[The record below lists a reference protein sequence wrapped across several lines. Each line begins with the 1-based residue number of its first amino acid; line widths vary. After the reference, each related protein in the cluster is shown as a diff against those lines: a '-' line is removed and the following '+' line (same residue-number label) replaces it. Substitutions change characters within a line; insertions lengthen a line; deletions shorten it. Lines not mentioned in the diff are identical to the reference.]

1 MEFSFDRSRSS
12 NTSINKGQENRADEA
27 DTSTIANER
36 LRKAIERNRA
46 RQRSRESAP
55 NQTSNIDIDSVRA
68 QHQAHAGAYA
78 ERRTVVEERQ
88 APLFE
93 ERAEVKEAPR
103 EEAREV
109 PKEEP
114 REEPVITA
122 TRKTVARPDE
132 AELIPVKRATRKVAS
147 HVSYTTGNKKKT
159 KELNPTLVNY
169 LVKGTWFFCGFL
181 VLRLFFSSGGVVD
194 YYNGRS
200 LLNDRILELK
210 RIKKENMALVSEI
223 ERMQLDASFQKK
235 LVRDNLGFIAADEY
249 LVLFPKD

>member
-1 MEFSFDRSRSS
+1 VEFSFDRSRSS
-12 NTSINKGQENRADEA
+12 NTSTNQGQQSQTDDS
-27 DTSTIANER
+27 DTSKIANER

-46 RQRSRESAP
+46 RQRSREATP
-55 NQTSNIDIDSVRA
+55 AQASNADIDSVRA
-68 QHQAHAGAYA
+68 QHQAHAGTYT
-78 ERRTVVEERQ
+78 ESSTVVEEKQ

-93 ERAEVKEAPR
+93 ERSEVKETPR
-103 EEAREV
+103 EIPREV
-109 PKEEP
+109 P
-114 REEPVITA
+114 REEPIISA
-122 TRKTVARPDE
+122 TRKNVARPDE
-132 AELIPVKRATRKVAS
+132 TEFIPIKRSTKKVAS
-147 HVSYTTGNKKKT
+147 HVSYTTGSKRKP
-159 KELNPTLVNY
+159 KELNPVFVNY
-169 LVKGTWFFCGFL
+169 LVKGTWLFCGFL

-200 LLNDRILELK
+200 LLNNRVLELK